1 MEIGKELGEALV
13 KIRKGLVETRAGA
26 SEIADLVKKG
36 AVEASDKALD
46 ETKKSAAS
54 VKEVLAEAETK
65 AEKET
70 AETRALA
77 KEYLDKAGKAVDSV
91 EQELTGAAAK
101 IKAKSVEGIEEAIDK
116 AKTVLDEAEELIS
129 KIK

>member
-13 KIRKGLVETRAGA
+13 KIRKGLVETRAGT

-46 ETKKSAAS
+46 ETKKSAAR
-54 VKEVLAEAETK
+54 VKEALGEAEIR

-70 AETRALA
+70 AETKVLA
-77 KEYLDKAGKAVDSV
+77 KEYLDKAGKAVASA
-91 EQELTGAAAK
+91 EKELSGAAAK
-101 IKAKSVEGIEEAIDK
+101 IKAKSAEGTEEAIAK
-116 AKTVLDEAEELIS
+116 AKKILDEAEDLIA